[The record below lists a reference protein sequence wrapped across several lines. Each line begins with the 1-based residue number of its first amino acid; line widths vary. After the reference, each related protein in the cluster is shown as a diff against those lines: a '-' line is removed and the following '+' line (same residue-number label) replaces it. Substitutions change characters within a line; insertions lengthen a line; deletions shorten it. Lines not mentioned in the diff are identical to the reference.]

1 MYAVTSTP
9 LVSRTRAI
17 LRRAEFGFF
26 GVIVRTW
33 TQTPRRCGHPG
44 PHLVLF
50 FKEFWTQCKAGALV
64 AFFTGFRPFL
74 TSWLTVGIIQP
85 LELIYRL
92 AKTITLAT
100 TSLYVN
106 R

>member
-9 LVSRTRAI
+9 LVSRTLAI
-17 LRRAEFGFF
+17 FRRAELGFL
-26 GVIVRTW
+26 GVIVLTL
-33 TQTPRRCGHPG
+33 THTPRRCGHPG

-64 AFFTGFRPFL
+64 VFLTGFLPFL

-85 LELIYRL
+85 LALIYL
-92 AKTITLAT
+92 LTKTITLAT
-100 TSLYVN
+100 RSLYVN
-106 R
+106 N